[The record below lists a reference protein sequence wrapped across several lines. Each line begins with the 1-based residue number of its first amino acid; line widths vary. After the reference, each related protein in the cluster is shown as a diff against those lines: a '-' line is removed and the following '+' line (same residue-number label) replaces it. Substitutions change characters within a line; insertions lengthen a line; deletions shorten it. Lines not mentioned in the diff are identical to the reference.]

1 MQRRRGKRSN
11 SAASLYGQYAV
22 PDMEQE
28 DEIVLCGLEHGQKPG
43 IVQPEMLEIGMELEP
58 AYARR
63 LQAFQLALPRFVTG
77 VQSAESRH
85 FGVIALERDGVVVGR
100 DDLPRRGGRAQHHTC
115 LLYTSDA
122 ADE

>member
-1 MQRRRGKRSN
+1 
-11 SAASLYGQYAV
+11 
-22 PDMEQE
+22 MEQE

-85 FGVIALERDGVVVGR
+85 FGVLALERDGVVVGR
-100 DDLPRRGGRAQHHTC
+100 DDLPRRGSRAVPHSGLC
-115 LLYTSDA
+115 RNAFPAA
-122 ADE
+122 ADRRWSLRPRSRADRLR